1 MKKIIIFGSILSC
14 FLLLMIPSINAIEY
28 QNQKNIITSEKETID
43 SPYFVKIVKQLPKVE
58 LRTIL
63 KNITQILGKVLHVIL
78 AALYLLF
85 SIVLHI
91 IKATIN
97 LSFSTVFIIIKAAL
111 YLLFSIVLPIIKATL
126 QLSFSTVFIIIKAA
140 LFLLFSVEIIII
152 IPFII
157 WAISSFLPQSYKY
170 NNTNTP
176 CSSRAL

>member
-1 MKKIIIFGSILSC
+1 MNYLFSEGIKMRKIVIFGSILSG

-43 SPYFVKIVKQLPKVE
+43 YPYFVKIVKQIPKDE

-63 KNITQILGKVLHVIL
+63 KNITQILGKVLHIIL

-85 SIVLHI
+85 STVLHI
-91 IKATIN
+91 IKAT
-97 LSFSTVFIIIKAAL
+97 LHLLFSTVL
-111 YLLFSIVLPIIKATL
+111 H
-126 QLSFSTVFIIIKAA
+126 IIKAA